1 MKVSFTIC
9 SANYLPYAKSLGDS
23 LIKYNSDH
31 LFIIIL
37 LDKGSQDYN
46 SFAAPHTII
55 NVEDMKLEF
64 FEEMNERYDIF
75 ELSCALKSFVAD
87 YIFQTFSHC
96 ELLFYFD
103 ADILVFNSLENAEM
117 LLSDHSILI
126 TPHLATLNDFDNRIE
141 IEKMVFRAG
150 IFNAGFFGLRRC
162 DETHSFLKWWML
174 NMRIHCYKDISTS
187 LFDDQI
193 WLNFVPVY
201 FKNAIISNNLGC
213 NAAYWNMG
221 ERKIIFKSGQYFINE
236 NIPLVFFH
244 FSGHDFNNELLLSKY
259 YPKYTFENLPE
270 CKSLFQD
277 YKNRIIKNRLEC
289 FSEIKP
295 FYGTQTPFS
304 KTSQPKVR
312 EKNLFKRKYQKW
324 FKTNKT

>member
-23 LIKYNSDH
+23 FIKYNSDH

-37 LDKGSQDYN
+37 LDKGSQYYN

-87 YIFQTFSHC
+87 YIFRTFSHC

-103 ADILVFNSLENAEM
+103 ADILVFNSLKKAETF
-117 LLSDHSILI
+117 LSDHSILI
-126 TPHLATLNDFDNRIE
+126 TPHLATLNNFDNRID
-141 IEKMVFRAG
+141 IEKMIIRAG
-150 IFNAGFFGLRRC
+150 VFNAGFFGLKRGE
-162 DETHSFLKWWML
+162 ETQCFLDWWMRK
-174 NMRIHCYKDISTS
+174 MRFYCYNDFPTA
-187 LFDDQI
+187 LFVDQI
-193 WLNFVPVY
+193 WLNFVPVL
-201 FKNAIISNNLGC
+201 FKNSVVLNDLGY

-221 ERKIIFKSGQYFINE
+221 ERKLISKEGQYFINE
-236 NIPLVFFH
+236 AIPLAFFH
-244 FSGHDFNNELLLSKY
+244 FSGHDFKNQFLLSKY
-259 YPKYTFENLPE
+259 FPKYTFEYLPE
-270 CKSLFQD
+270 CKALFQD
-277 YKNRIIKNRLEC
+277 YKNRVVENRLEY

-295 FYGTQTPFS
+295 FYGTHTPFTLRSQS
-304 KTSQPKVR
+304 KTR
-312 EKNLFKRKYQKW
+312 EKNFFKRKYKKW
-324 FKTNKT
+324 FKNKQD

>member
-9 SANYLPYAKSLGDS
+9 SANYIPYAKSLGDS

-46 SFAAPHTII
+46 SFTAPHAII

-64 FEEMNERYDIF
+64 FEEMNQRYDIF

-87 YIFQTFSHC
+87 YIFRTFSHC

-126 TPHLATLNDFDNRIE
+126 TPHLATLNDFDYRIE
-141 IEKMVFRAG
+141 IEKMIFRAG
-150 IFNAGFFGLRRC
+150 VFNAGFFGLKRC
-162 DETHSFLKWWML
+162 EETYSFLEWWML
-174 NMRIHCYKDISTS
+174 KMRFHCYKDFSVA

-193 WLNFVPVY
+193 WLNFVPVL
-201 FKNAIISNNLGC
+201 FKNAVVSNDLGY

-221 ERKIIFKSGQYFINE
+221 ERKLLFKEGQYFINE
-236 NIPLVFFH
+236 TIPLAFFH
-244 FSGHDFNNELLLSKY
+244 FSGHDFKNEFLLSKY
-259 YPKYTFENLPE
+259 FPQYTFEYLPE
-270 CKSLFQD
+270 CKALFQD
-277 YKNRIIKNRLEC
+277 YKNRVIQNRLEY

-295 FYGTQTPFS
+295 FYGTHTPFS
-304 KTSQPKVR
+304 KTPQLKVR
-312 EKNLFKRKYQKW
+312 ERNFFKRKYKKW
-324 FKTNKT
+324 FKNK

>member
-31 LFIIIL
+31 SFIIIL
-37 LDKGSQDYN
+37 LDKGSEDYN
-46 SFAAPHTII
+46 SFAVPHQII
-55 NVEDMKLEF
+55 NVEDMQLEL
-64 FEEMNERYDIF
+64 FEEMNDRYDIF

-87 YIFQTFSHC
+87 YIFRNFSHC

-103 ADILVFNSLENAEM
+103 ADVLVYNNLENAEM
-117 LLSDHSILI
+117 LLSNHSILI
-126 TPHLATLNDFDNRIE
+126 TPHLVTSNDFENRIE

-150 IFNAGFFGLRRC
+150 TFNAGFFGLRKC
-162 DETHSFLKWWML
+162 DETQSFLEWWML
-174 NMRIHCYKDISTS
+174 NMRTHCYKDSFTS

-201 FKNAIISNNLGC
+201 FKNAIISTNLGY

-221 ERKIIFKSGQYFINE
+221 ERKISFKNGQYFINE
-236 NIPLVFFH
+236 NIPMVFFH

-259 YPKYTFENLPE
+259 FPRYTVNSLPE
-270 CKSLFQD
+270 CRPLFEE
-277 YKNRIIKNRLEC
+277 YKQRVINNELEL
-289 FSEIKP
+289 FSAIKP
-295 FYGTQTPFS
+295 AFGLANPL
-304 KTSQPKVR
+304 KRPALPLVR
-312 EKNLFKRKYQKW
+312 EKNFFKRKYKKW
-324 FKTNKT
+324 FKNK